1 MMEIRLKVM
10 DASTVSRSNTGNVIV
25 LPPVL
30 QYAEMEKPYSLKF
43 VMMVTLEDANLI
55 VVLSL
60 KIGSVEVTLIFRHQS
75 DARRIAMMAILTRV
89 LKRPVTIEI
98 RT

>member
-25 LPPVL
+25 LSPVL
-30 QYAEMEKPYSLKF
+30 QYAEMEKRYSLKF
-43 VMMVTLEDANLI
+43 VMMVTLEAANMI

-75 DARRIAMMAILTRV
+75 DARRIAMMAL
-89 LKRPVTIEI
+89 
-98 RT
+98 